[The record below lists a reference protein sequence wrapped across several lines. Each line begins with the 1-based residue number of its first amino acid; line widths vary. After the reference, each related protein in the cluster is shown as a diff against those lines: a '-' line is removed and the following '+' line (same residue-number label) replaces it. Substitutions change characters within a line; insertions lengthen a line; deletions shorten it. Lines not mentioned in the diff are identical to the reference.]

1 MRRLSVL
8 VIAAFVLQA
17 VGLAVTAHAQESEID
32 CNALVKNAD
41 GSWTV
46 IADKV
51 YMPVQKI
58 RVNKGVTFTSDQ
70 LFLGEDMVARLNKA
84 CPNVQ
89 AQPADADAGAASAGM
104 AAVAPGSPQAM
115 QAPRVQLS
123 QYADPNGELDVRR
136 LTCAHV
142 DAASPEEADVL
153 LSWYSGWYAAAAKR
167 RGANISFARVRD
179 AVRNVRDYCRTN
191 GDKNL
196 SQVMELMLK

>member
-1 MRRLSVL
+1 MFRPSLRTRMRR
-8 VIAAFVLQA
+8 
-17 VGLAVTAHAQESEID
+17 
-32 CNALVKNAD
+32 
-41 GSWTV
+41 
-46 IADKV
+46 
-51 YMPVQKI
+51 P
-58 RVNKGVTFTSDQ
+58 
-70 LFLGEDMVARLNKA
+70 
-84 CPNVQ
+84 
-89 AQPADADAGAASAGM
+89 AGAP
-104 AAVAPGSPQAM
+104 AVVQGSPQAS

-179 AVRNVRDYCRTN
+179 AVRNVRDYCRVN
-191 GDKNL
+191 GGKNL

>member
-51 YMPVQKI
+51 YIPVQKI

-115 QAPRVQLS
+115 EAPRVQLS

>member
-17 VGLAVTAHAQESEID
+17 PGLAVTAHAQESEID
-32 CNALVKNAD
+32 CNAFVKNAD

-51 YMPVQKI
+51 YIPVQKI
-58 RVNKGVTFTSDQ
+58 RVNKGVTFTPDQ

-89 AQPADADAGAASAGM
+89 AQPVDADAGVAP
-104 AAVAPGSPQAM
+104 AVAPGSPQAM
-115 QAPRVQLS
+115 QAARVQLS

-153 LSWYSGWYAAAAKR
+153 LSWYSGWYATAAKR
-167 RGANISFARVRD
+167 RGTNISFARVRD
-179 AVRNVRDYCRTN
+179 AVRSVRDYCRTN
-191 GDKNL
+191 GEKNL
-196 SQVMELMLK
+196 GQVMELMLK